1 MRQKSMLKAAV
12 LATVLA
18 FGAVAVAPIA
28 PAYADGIEGIRGGG
42 KKKPA
47 PKRKPKPAPVQKAP
61 APMPAPAMPSG
72 PAGLTLPSNF
82 FEGSGGVG
90 VNITGGGGYGGGAV
104 IITRSH
110 GPSGSGFAGRSAF
123 FSGGG
128 KGC

>member
-1 MRQKSMLKAAV
+1 MGQKSMMKAAL

-18 FGAVAVAPIA
+18 FGAVAVAPVA

-47 PKRKPKPAPVQKAP
+47 PKRKPKPAPVHKAP
-61 APMPAPAMPSG
+61 APVPAPVTPSG

-90 VNITGGGGYGGGAV
+90 VNITGGGGYSGGVVIVTRGGGA
-104 IITRSH
+104 SY
-110 GPSGSGFAGRSAF
+110 SGFAGRSAF